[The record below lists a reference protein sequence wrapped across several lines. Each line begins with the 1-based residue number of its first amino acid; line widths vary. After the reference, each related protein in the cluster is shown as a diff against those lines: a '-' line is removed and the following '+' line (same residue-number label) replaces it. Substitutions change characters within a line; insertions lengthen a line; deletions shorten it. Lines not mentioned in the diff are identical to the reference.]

1 MQSFKERAIIYYKY
15 AVAVDILFE
24 PTRSSIHVIYYYA
37 YLSMSNLLY
46 DKCESVGLKI
56 KGTEFITD
64 ILDKYSDYMDEVTL
78 NFVSQIASVL
88 ESSLGNPNN
97 IQPIDV
103 VVKDMLMC
111 ELHSYMNAH
120 SVKDFDSDKDR
131 LIGAGVYRNGE
142 FEYDLIC
149 IDKGGEQ

>member
-1 MQSFKERAIIYYKY
+1 MQSFKEKAIMYYKY

-24 PTRSSIHVIYYYA
+24 PTRNSIHVIYYYA

-46 DKCESVGLKI
+46 AKCESLGLKV
-56 KGTEFITD
+56 KGTEFISD
-64 ILDKYSDYMDEVTL
+64 ILDKYSDYMDETTL
-78 NFVSQIASVL
+78 KFVSQIAYLL
-88 ESSLGNPNN
+88 ERSLGNPNT

-103 VVKDMLMC
+103 MVKDMLMH
-111 ELHSYMNAH
+111 ELHSCMNAH
-120 SVKDFDSDKDR
+120 SVKDFDSDKDK
-131 LIGAGVYRNGE
+131 LIGAGVYRNGK